1 MYNSGDFYGAL
12 SEILNVDIDI
22 IDLLQPEMFEN
33 TGSSS
38 EEWHYGYYFEFPKF
52 EEFEELDEEVRK
64 EILNKILPFGENVY
78 LSDGEFSD
86 TLSDPLGWRDDI
98 LEIEYYQKNIL
109 PQEKILSEL
118 DLIRDKIMSNP
129 DGLIKKSLI
138 FSAFSLTES
147 YIKSYVWGQI
157 PSLENNIL
165 DERLQKIVYDSLS
178 YRFSKEDDRNKILKS
193 MQKKQLK
200 KIPEWNIRNVLSHDI
215 GEVDISGDILRG
227 KDMKNKDFSENIY
240 VLLDKLREYVQEP
253 LK

>member
-38 EEWHYGYYFEFPKF
+38 EEWHYGYYFEFPK
-52 EEFEELDEEVRK
+52 FEELDEEVRK